1 MVKTVTNINNN
12 TITFDTDKY
21 IIDKLKITNICDSSD
36 STGSSG
42 DSIVADGNGGWSW
55 GPGGG
60 SGVPEGSSG
69 DVIISDG
76 SSGLDS
82 TNILNVNPTNGTI
95 TGTGALTV
103 VGGVG
108 ISGNLNV
115 GGNVGLSSSLGIVID
130 YDTEHQISYNSTHF
144 GTDVALSRDGKS
156 MAVGSPRTGGGRPGA
171 VYVYTRTDLTQ
182 SWTQKGSGAVII
194 GSIGD
199 AQQGTSVAISD
210 DGNIVAGIGLVTYEN
225 AVKVGRYSGNA
236 WTTTSFSL
244 SFTQSQFSYPVIHL
258 NASGN
263 ILLIALDGDSSDGT
277 GGAHGSV
284 WIYEYNS
291 STSTWET
298 KGQKITGNTSV
309 TNDRLGEQLCASL
322 SKDGLTFSVGR
333 TKQEDG
339 NKGEITVYDWNGTSW
354 VPKGLPITGTSN
366 DNLKKNALSD
376 DGLTIVCGSRTN
388 FSSVLVFVWSGSQ
401 WVQKG
406 ADIPNPMTWSTYLA
420 ISGDGNKLSLAAPF
434 GSNNF
439 INIYEYTN
447 NLWTVS
453 KTIQNGSDTFGFI
466 MSFTYDG
473 KNIATSVFGASPS
486 ILYTYSTA
494 PDYGTAGQFLK
505 SNGPGSAVSWD
516 TPVDTTYINGS
527 NMSLVGTEFN
537 IPQSVATTASPSFT
551 ALTLG
556 NTGTNQGVIN
566 LQDVTNTGRDTV
578 ANIKGFKDGTNGGD
592 LQFFTKVDGGNVTPK
607 LRINNEGKLGFRGA
621 NYGTAN
627 QYLKNN
633 ASGLPEWTT
642 VTSVSQAPLDT
653 PVVATPS
660 GTGNVTLTSGSGYN
674 TLLTFTPPDT
684 VTNATNSTN
693 ASVLVGG
700 HNVVCVSA
708 PPLGGGG
715 SGVPYLYSTA
725 GLGYVPVNDV
735 HVYFADYANKCP
747 ILTGVFDVYTAIV
760 NNTNYLHSNRM
771 VGGYQNDNLHV
782 YGCHRAST
790 TSDDRLKHNEV
801 IITNGLEIA
810 RKLVPKAYDMTE
822 EMLIKD
828 YTGDLENSK
837 RGSGFIAQELLE
849 IPELSHAV
857 QENSDPENTPYRVNY
872 AETIAYAFAAIKEL
886 DAIVHTLQARID
898 VLESR

>member
-1 MVKTVTNINNN
+1 MYNTSTKEIFLTDNLLVPGKTKLNGSLEVSNGLGTVNQVLTSNN
-12 TITFDTDKY
+12 
-21 IIDKLKITNICDSSD
+21 
-36 STGSSG
+36 
-42 DSIVADGNGGWSW
+42 
-55 GPGGG
+55 
-60 SGVPEGSSG
+60 
-69 DVIISDG
+69 
-76 SSGLDS
+76 
-82 TNILNVNPTNGTI
+82 
-95 TGTGALTV
+95 TGALTWTDKSQLTYSAT
-103 VGGVG
+103 GT
-108 ISGNLNV
+108 
-115 GGNVGLSSSLGIVID
+115 GLSLTGTVFQNTKPDETVVLNNGSNINVTGTYPQFTI
-130 YDTEHQISYNSTHF
+130 NSTDTNTTYTAAAG
-144 GTDVALSRDGKS
+144 GTGLSL
-156 MAVGSPRTGGGRPGA
+156 TGTVFENTKPDETVILNNGNNVNVTGTYPQFTINSTDTNTTYTAAAGGTGLSLTGTVFENTKPDETVILNNGNN
-171 VYVYTRTDLTQ
+171 VNVTGTYPQFTINSTDTNTTYTAAAGGTGLSLTGTVFENTKPDLTVVLNNGNNVNV
-182 SWTQKGSGAVII
+182 T
-194 GSIGD
+194 
-199 AQQGTSVAISD
+199 GT
-210 DGNIVAGIGLVTYEN
+210 YP
-225 AVKVGRYSGNA
+225 
-236 WTTTSFSL
+236 
-244 SFTQSQFSYPVIHL
+244 SFTINSTDTNTTYT
-258 NASGN
+258 AAAG
-263 ILLIALDGDSSDGT
+263 GT
-277 GGAHGSV
+277 G
-284 WIYEYNS
+284 
-291 STSTWET
+291 
-298 KGQKITGNTSV
+298 
-309 TNDRLGEQLCASL
+309 LSL
-322 SKDGLTFSVGR
+322 
-333 TKQEDG
+333 
-339 NKGEITVYDWNGTSW
+339 
-354 VPKGLPITGTSN
+354 TGTVFEN
-366 DNLKKNALSD
+366 TKPD
-376 DGLTIVCGSRTN
+376 LTV
-388 FSSVLVFVWSGSQ
+388 VLNNGNNVNVTG
-401 WVQKG
+401 
-406 ADIPNPMTWSTYLA
+406 TY
-420 ISGDGNKLSLAAPF
+420 P
-434 GSNNF
+434 
-439 INIYEYTN
+439 
-447 NLWTVS
+447 
-453 KTIQNGSDTFGFI
+453 
-466 MSFTYDG
+466 SFTI
-473 KNIATSVFGASPS
+473 N
-486 ILYTYSTA
+486 ST
-494 PDYGTAGQFLK
+494 
-505 SNGPGSAVSWD
+505 D
-516 TPVDTTYINGS
+516 TNTTYTNGS

-684 VTNATNSTN
+684 VTNATN

>member
-1 MVKTVTNINNN
+1 MSDIPYSVRGGRTSTSVAGLTDT
-12 TITFDTDKY
+12 TITNLQNQQILKYDSASQKWVNAVDGGGGATISSLGDTLISNPQTNQSLVYNATVSPARWENQVTPFTQSDFTNAVSTDAAFIKHKP
-21 IIDKLKITNICDSSD
+21 IISTTSSSTMVGMNTGVNKEGDLTAFGKGAGNAAKDGHICIGQISGNQGAARAISLGYNTH
-36 STGSSG
+36 STHDNSVV
-42 DSIVADGNGGWSW
+42 IH
-55 GPGGG
+55 GG
-60 SGVPEGSSG
+60 SGRSSSAANAFYIDPLRTINALTETAGNMKINMYNTSTKEIFLTDNLLVPGKTKLNGSLEVSN
-69 DVIISDG
+69 
-76 SSGLDS
+76 GLG
-82 TNILNVNPTNGTI
+82 TVNQVLTSNN
-95 TGTGALTV
+95 TGALTWTDKSQLTYSAT
-103 VGGVG
+103 GT
-108 ISGNLNV
+108 
-115 GGNVGLSSSLGIVID
+115 GLSLTGTVFQNTKPDETVVLNNGSNINVTGTYPQFTI
-130 YDTEHQISYNSTHF
+130 NSTDTNTTYTAAAG
-144 GTDVALSRDGKS
+144 GTGLSL
-156 MAVGSPRTGGGRPGA
+156 TGTVFENTKP
-171 VYVYTRTDLTQ
+171 DLTVVLNN
-182 SWTQKGSGAVII
+182 GSNVNVT
-194 GSIGD
+194 
-199 AQQGTSVAISD
+199 GT
-210 DGNIVAGIGLVTYEN
+210 YP
-225 AVKVGRYSGNA
+225 
-236 WTTTSFSL
+236 
-244 SFTQSQFSYPVIHL
+244 SFTI
-258 NASGN
+258 
-263 ILLIALDGDSSDGT
+263 
-277 GGAHGSV
+277 
-284 WIYEYNS
+284 NS
-291 STSTWET
+291 TD
-298 KGQKITGNTSV
+298 
-309 TNDRLGEQLCASL
+309 TN
-322 SKDGLTFSVGR
+322 
-333 TKQEDG
+333 
-339 NKGEITVYDWNGTSW
+339 
-354 VPKGLPITGTSN
+354 
-366 DNLKKNALSD
+366 
-376 DGLTIVCGSRTN
+376 
-388 FSSVLVFVWSGSQ
+388 
-401 WVQKG
+401 
-406 ADIPNPMTWSTYLA
+406 
-420 ISGDGNKLSLAAPF
+420 
-434 GSNNF
+434 
-439 INIYEYTN
+439 
-447 NLWTVS
+447 
-453 KTIQNGSDTFGFI
+453 
-466 MSFTYDG
+466 
-473 KNIATSVFGASPS
+473 
-486 ILYTYSTA
+486 
-494 PDYGTAGQFLK
+494 
-505 SNGPGSAVSWD
+505 
-516 TPVDTTYINGS
+516 TTYTNGS

-684 VTNATNSTN
+684 VTNATN

>member
-1 MVKTVTNINNN
+1 MYNTSTKEIFLTDNLLVPGKTKLNGSLEVSNGLGTVNQVLTSNN
-12 TITFDTDKY
+12 
-21 IIDKLKITNICDSSD
+21 
-36 STGSSG
+36 
-42 DSIVADGNGGWSW
+42 
-55 GPGGG
+55 
-60 SGVPEGSSG
+60 
-69 DVIISDG
+69 
-76 SSGLDS
+76 
-82 TNILNVNPTNGTI
+82 
-95 TGTGALTV
+95 TGALTWTDKSQLTYSAT
-103 VGGVG
+103 GT
-108 ISGNLNV
+108 
-115 GGNVGLSSSLGIVID
+115 GLSLTGTVFENTKPDETVILNNGNNVNVTGT
-130 YDTEHQISYNSTHF
+130 YPQFTINSTDTNTTYTAAAG
-144 GTDVALSRDGKS
+144 GTGLSL
-156 MAVGSPRTGGGRPGA
+156 TGTVFENTKPDETVILNNGNNVNVTGTYPQFTINSTDTNTTYTAAAGGTGLSLTGTVFENTKP
-171 VYVYTRTDLTQ
+171 DLTVVLNNGNNVNV
-182 SWTQKGSGAVII
+182 T
-194 GSIGD
+194 
-199 AQQGTSVAISD
+199 GT
-210 DGNIVAGIGLVTYEN
+210 YP
-225 AVKVGRYSGNA
+225 
-236 WTTTSFSL
+236 
-244 SFTQSQFSYPVIHL
+244 SFTI
-258 NASGN
+258 
-263 ILLIALDGDSSDGT
+263 
-277 GGAHGSV
+277 
-284 WIYEYNS
+284 NS
-291 STSTWET
+291 TD
-298 KGQKITGNTSV
+298 
-309 TNDRLGEQLCASL
+309 TN
-322 SKDGLTFSVGR
+322 
-333 TKQEDG
+333 
-339 NKGEITVYDWNGTSW
+339 
-354 VPKGLPITGTSN
+354 
-366 DNLKKNALSD
+366 
-376 DGLTIVCGSRTN
+376 
-388 FSSVLVFVWSGSQ
+388 
-401 WVQKG
+401 
-406 ADIPNPMTWSTYLA
+406 
-420 ISGDGNKLSLAAPF
+420 
-434 GSNNF
+434 
-439 INIYEYTN
+439 
-447 NLWTVS
+447 
-453 KTIQNGSDTFGFI
+453 
-466 MSFTYDG
+466 
-473 KNIATSVFGASPS
+473 
-486 ILYTYSTA
+486 
-494 PDYGTAGQFLK
+494 
-505 SNGPGSAVSWD
+505 
-516 TPVDTTYINGS
+516 TTYTNGS